1 MTAYILRRI
10 LSLIP
15 IWLGI
20 SFIVFMIMQLVPG
33 DPAVMVAGLDATEEE
48 VENVRQYLGLNDPW
62 YEQYWRFVSNAVQ
75 GDFGKS
81 SISRRPVLD
90 EIKDRFPKTVQLAVA
105 GLVVSTT
112 LGVTAGVISATRQ
125 YSVLDNIVM
134 VLALLGVSMPVF
146 WLGLMMM
153 IVFSVNL
160 GWLPTSGTG
169 TWKHLVMPGVALGLG
184 SAGIVARQTRAAM
197 LEQLEQDYMRT
208 AIAKGLRWRVAVRRH
223 ALRNAA
229 IPSVTVVGL
238 QFGGQLGGAV
248 ITETVFAWPG
258 MGDLIV
264 TAVKFR
270 DIQVVQAGIL
280 ILSTIFVLV
289 NLAIDVLYAYLD
301 PRIKYV

>member
-1 MTAYILRRI
+1 MAAFILRRI
-10 LSLIP
+10 FTLIP
-15 IWLGI
+15 IWIGI
-20 SFIVFMIMQLVPG
+20 SFIVFMIMQLIPG

-75 GDFGKS
+75 GDFGES

-90 EIKDRFPKTVQLAVA
+90 EIKDRFPKTAQLALA
-105 GLVVSTT
+105 GLAVSTT
-112 LGVTAGVISATRQ
+112 LGVVAGVISATRQ

-160 GWLPTSGTG
+160 GWFPTSGTG
-169 TWKHLVMPGVALGLG
+169 SWKHLVMPGVALGLG
-184 SAGIVARQTRAAM
+184 SAGIIARQIRAAM
-197 LEQLEQDYMRT
+197 LEELGQDYMRT
-208 AIAKGLRWRVAVRRH
+208 ARAKGLRWRVAVRRH

-229 IPSVTVVGL
+229 IPSVTVIGL
-238 QFGGQLGGAV
+238 QFGGQIGGAV

-264 TAVKFR
+264 SAVKFR

-280 ILSTIFVLV
+280 LLSTIFVLV
-289 NLAIDVLYAYLD
+289 NLAIDVLYAFID
-301 PRIKYV
+301 PRIKYN

>member
-1 MTAYILRRI
+1 MAAYIFRR
-10 LSLIP
+10 LLALIP
-15 IWLGI
+15 IWIGI
-20 SFIVFMIMQLVPG
+20 SFIVFLIMALVPG
-33 DPAVMVAGLDATEEE
+33 DPAVMVAGLDATEQE
-48 VENVRQYLGLNDPW
+48 VENVREYLGLNDPW
-62 YEQYWRFVSNAVQ
+62 YTQYWRFVSNAVQ
-75 GDFGKS
+75 GDFGES

-90 EIKDRFPKTVQLAVA
+90 EIRDRFPKTAQLALA
-105 GLVVSTT
+105 GLLVSTV

-125 YSVLDNIVM
+125 YSLLDNIVM
-134 VLALLGVSMPVF
+134 VLALLGVSIPVF

-169 TWKHLVMPGVALGLG
+169 TWKHLIMPGVALGLG
-184 SAGIVARQTRAAM
+184 SAGIIARQIRAAM
-197 LEQLEQDYMRT
+197 LEQLSQDYMRT
-208 AIAKGLRWRVAVRRH
+208 AQAKGLKWRVAVRRH

-229 IPSVTVVGL
+229 IPSVTVIGL

-264 TAVKFR
+264 SAVRFR

-280 ILSTIFVLV
+280 VLSTIFVLV

-301 PRIKYV
+301 PRIKYQ

>member
-1 MTAYILRRI
+1 
-10 LSLIP
+10 
-15 IWLGI
+15 
-20 SFIVFMIMQLVPG
+20 MIMQLVPG